1 MPVEHRRY
9 IAEPDPSVVFESLAP
24 RTVASHDGERTETRL
39 REALAREEVLRR
51 KNYEL
56 VRKLF
61 AWRETAVDNLA
72 DLTPRQR
79 QILELVLAGHPSK
92 NIAADLGV
100 SRRTVENHR
109 ASIMKKTG
117 SRNFPALARLALA
130 AGWNGADEPLV
141 QDGSPVAAGRRM
153 AGTCSTPSRP
163 PATNCRG
170 TIAHLQYGASSS
182 ANAMSEGRQHRTPA
196 RHQGELVKHRLTE
209 LRLLKAVAREE
220 ALLRQKDDV
229 IEQQETLRRESDH
242 RLLNGLQMIASLL
255 SLQCRAA
262 ANAEAAGQLAV
273 AAHRVA
279 TIERVHRRLHQLD
292 GVQTV
297 NFKHYLEDLCGDLS
311 TMLSSGE
318 RPDRV
323 IFVEGIDIELATVT
337 AVPLAFI
344 ANELIT
350 NAIKYGKGRIT
361 VGLERGPGNGYA
373 LSVSDDGGA
382 LPKDFDP
389 AACKGLGMKI
399 VRSLVGQ
406 IGGELRIGRGDK
418 SKGTRFSVLFW

>member
-1 MPVEHRRY
+1 
-9 IAEPDPSVVFESLAP
+9 
-24 RTVASHDGERTETRL
+24 
-39 REALAREEVLRR
+39 LRR
-51 KNYEL
+51 KNHEL
-56 VRKLF
+56 VRKLL
-61 AWRETAVDNLA
+61 AWRETAVSHFA
-72 DLTPRQR
+72 GLTPRQR
-79 QILELVLAGHPSK
+79 QVLELVLAGHPSK

-130 AGWNGADEPLV
+130 AAWNGADEPLV
-141 QDGSPVAAGRRM
+141 QDGSPATAARRT
-153 AGTCSTPSRP
+153 AGTCSTLPRP
-163 PATNCRG
+163 PATSCRYRTSDDR
-170 TIAHLQYGASSS
+170 TIARLQYGASSS
-182 ANAMSEGRQHRTPA
+182 ANAISEGRERRTA
-196 RHQGELVKHRLTE
+196 LRHEGELAKHRLTE
-209 LRLLKAVAREE
+209 LRLREALAREE
-220 ALLRQKDDV
+220 ALIQKMDNV

-242 RLLNGLQMIASLL
+242 RLLNGLQMIVSLL
-255 SLQCRAA
+255 SLQSRAS
-262 ANAEAAGQLAV
+262 ANAEAAAQLAV
-273 AAHRVA
+273 AANRVG

-297 NFKHYLEDLCGDLS
+297 NFKQYLEDLCGDLS
-311 TMLSSGE
+311 AMLSSDDH
-318 RPDRV
+318 PDRV

-361 VGLERGPGNGYA
+361 VGLERGFGNGYA
-373 LSVSDDGGA
+373 LFVSDDGPA

-399 VRSLVGQ
+399 VRSFVGQ
-406 IGGELRIGRGDK
+406 IGGELRVGRGDK
-418 SKGTRFSVLFW
+418 NQGTRFSVLFS